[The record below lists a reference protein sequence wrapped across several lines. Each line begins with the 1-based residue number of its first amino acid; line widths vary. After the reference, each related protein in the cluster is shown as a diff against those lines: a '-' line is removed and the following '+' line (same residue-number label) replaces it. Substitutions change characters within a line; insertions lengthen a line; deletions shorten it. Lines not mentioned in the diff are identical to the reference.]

1 MLDGI
6 NRVDALENV
15 LDRVVDG
22 ILACLDSKTL
32 VTHILER
39 DDLSLYLLLG
49 ELLAA
54 DVLVLEVVRTVN
66 AAVYAV
72 VREIQRR
79 EHYDSLAVKVLL
91 DLLGEGVDLL
101 ELFGILAGEKHTR
114 LSVVD
119 TLAQLCL
126 LDDGVD

>member
-1 MLDGI
+1 M
-6 NRVDALENV
+6 
-15 LDRVVDG
+15 
-22 ILACLDSKTL
+22 
-32 VTHILER
+32 THILER

-91 DLLGEGVDLL
+91 DLLGEGVYLL
-101 ELFGILAGEKHTR
+101 ELFGILAGEKHAR

-119 TLAQLCL
+119 TLAQLGFF
-126 LDDGVD
+126 DDGVDKLHIVLVFVGVTEGVEDLGVVDEFLRVE